1 MDLQFD
7 DWLDGIEKTVQ
18 NSIKE
23 AQDKESEGN
32 FMGFLFYIIL
42 AVQSVVLSI

>member
-23 AQDKESEGN
+23 AQDKESEGQ
-32 FMGFLFYIIL
+32 FMGFFAFILF
-42 AVQSVVLSI
+42 